1 MTAIF
6 FLDGIIAFLLNLQSS
21 NRAANPQVSQSYIHT
36 DQELLGQMVIGS
48 EQAFGTLYKRYWE
61 GAYTTACKKLND
73 KELAK
78 EIVHDIFLDLWKRR
92 QDLAIAHFPAYIN
105 KAVNYRVINV
115 FVQKRDN
122 FFFEL
127 LENPQ
132 QSFYEADLAIREKE
146 LIELVS
152 SWIEALPEKRR
163 EIFVKHYFQHLT
175 TEEIAD
181 SMQISRKTVQNQLSL
196 SIQYLRAHY
205 GHLLSLL
212 ILLEK
217 MSPKK

>member
-1 MTAIF
+1 
-6 FLDGIIAFLLNLQSS
+6 LSH
-21 NRAANPQVSQSYIHT
+21 SYQHT
-36 DQELLGQMVIGS
+36 DQELLGQMAIGS
-48 EQAFGTLYKRYWE
+48 ELAFSSLYKRYWE
-61 GAYTTACKKLND
+61 KAYVTAARKLDD

-78 EIVHDIFLDLWKRR
+78 EIVHDIFLDLWRRR
-92 QDLAIAHFPAYIN
+92 QELVITHFSAYLM
-105 KAVNYRVINV
+105 KAVNFRIINALI
-115 FVQKRDN
+115 QRKDN
-122 FFFEL
+122 FFFDI

-146 LIELVS
+146 LIDLVS
-152 SWIEALPEKRR
+152 SWIEVLPEKRR

-175 TEEIAD
+175 TEEIAS

-205 GHLLSLL
+205 GHLLSLV
-212 ILLEK
+212 IMLES

>member
-1 MTAIF
+1 
-6 FLDGIIAFLLNLQSS
+6 
-21 NRAANPQVSQSYIHT
+21 
-36 DQELLGQMVIGS
+36 MVIGS

-61 GAYTTACKKLND
+61 GAYVTACKKLND
-73 KELAK
+73 RELAK

-92 QDLAIAHFPAYIN
+92 QELVITHFAAYLN
-105 KAVNYRVINV
+105 KAVNYRVINTII
-115 FVQKRDN
+115 QKKDN
-122 FFFEL
+122 FFFNL

-152 SWIEALPEKRR
+152 SWIEVLPEKRR

>member
-1 MTAIF
+1 
-6 FLDGIIAFLLNLQSS
+6 
-21 NRAANPQVSQSYIHT
+21 VSQSYIHT

-217 MSPKK
+217 MAPKK

>member
-1 MTAIF
+1 
-6 FLDGIIAFLLNLQSS
+6 LSH
-21 NRAANPQVSQSYIHT
+21 SYQHT
-36 DQELLGQMVIGS
+36 DQELLGQMAIGS
-48 EQAFGTLYKRYWE
+48 ELAFSSLYKRYWE
-61 GAYTTACKKLND
+61 KAYVTAARKLDD

-92 QDLAIAHFPAYIN
+92 QELVITHFSAYLN
-105 KAVNYRVINV
+105 KAVNYRIINV
-115 FVQKRDN
+115 LIQRKDT
-122 FFFEL
+122 FFFDI

-146 LIELVS
+146 LIDLVS

-175 TEEIAD
+175 TEEIAS

-205 GHLLSLL
+205 GHLLSLV
-212 ILLEK
+212 ILLETI
-217 MSPKK
+217 SPKK